1 MLTRCGYGT
10 SGACPVAG
18 SELTL
23 GKTVAKARRRKGW
36 PQRDL
41 AAMIDRSESWVSQV
55 ERDVIPVNSLDAL
68 RQISD
73 ALDISLSELLAAA
86 PSERSPAST
95 RRRAAS
101 ARVVRNLGPEEGD
114 DPVRRREL
122 LAAAAVV
129 FTTPLAG
136 ASPAEASAL
145 GQLEDHLLYGTATV
159 PRRGEVSPA
168 GVAAEVKASRQEFRA
183 ARYDTLARNLPG
195 RIAQAQALEPAET
208 SATAVADLYN
218 IATRLCIKLGE
229 DGLVAITA
237 DRALTSARIGGDAL
251 TIAEAHRMVSSAWR
265 RQGHL
270 ARATDIAVKAAQDVR
285 ADRRTPEVARL
296 AASVSLLATAAYTA
310 AKMGDRPTAH
320 GLIGEAAE
328 AAEIGRTSPEARTD
342 TGTQQVLLH
351 QLSVRYLLGDAG
363 QAIDLAKTINPAALP
378 TAERQ
383 GRFFTDVARCFDQW
397 GKPEQ
402 CYRALLAAE
411 RAAPQ
416 EIRRGS
422 VKSLATGLLRHD
434 RTLPGVRAFAGR
446 AGVAV
451 N

>member
-1 MLTRCGYGT
+1 M
-10 SGACPVAG
+10 AG

-23 GKTVAKARRRKGW
+23 GKTIAKARRRKGW

-41 AAMIDRSESWVSQV
+41 AAMIGRSESWVSQV
-55 ERDVIPVNSLDAL
+55 ERDVIPVNSLDTL

-73 ALDISLSELLAAA
+73 VLGMSLAELLAAVR
-86 PSERSPAST
+86 PPGRSPVSARRRSGST
-95 RRRAAS
+95 R
-101 ARVVRNLGPEEGD
+101 VVHNLGPEEGD

-129 FTTPLAG
+129 FASPLAG
-136 ASPAEASAL
+136 ATPAEASTLAP
-145 GQLEDHLLYGTATV
+145 LEDLLLYGTATV
-159 PRRGEVSPA
+159 PKNSEVSPA
-168 GVAAEVKASRQEFRA
+168 GVAAAVKTSRQDFRA
-183 ARYDTLARNLPG
+183 ARYDTLARTLPG
-195 RIAQAQALEPAET
+195 RIAQAQALEPVEL

-229 DGLVAITA
+229 DGLMAITS
-237 DRALTSARIGGDAL
+237 DRALNSARVGGDAL

-270 ARATDIAVKAAQDVR
+270 ARATDIAVRAAQDVR
-285 ADRRTPEVARL
+285 ADRRAPEAARL
-296 AASVSLLATAAYTA
+296 SANSSLLATAAYTA

-320 GLIGEAAE
+320 ALIGEAAE
-328 AAEIGRTSPEARTD
+328 AAKAGPTSPAARTD

-351 QLSVRYLLGDAG
+351 QLSVHYLLGDAG
-363 QAIDLAKTINPAALP
+363 QAIDLAKTIDPAALP

-416 EIRRGS
+416 EIRRGAI
-422 VKSLATGLLRHD
+422 KNLASGLLRHD
-434 RTLPGVRAFAGR
+434 RSLPGVRAFAGR
-446 AGVAV
+446 AGVTV
-451 N
+451 D